1 MKMGARANAVGHY
14 SHPAEEH
21 SLISLVLRALVAVIF
36 ELESKMDSPSHFSNA
51 VNH

>member
-1 MKMGARANAVGHY
+1 MKMGARANAGGHY

-21 SLISLVLRALVAVIF
+21 SLISLVLKGLVAVIF
-36 ELESKMDSPSHFSNA
+36 ELESKMDSPPHFSNS